1 MLAIT
6 AGGATFLLEVGA
18 VLLALAVLARLAART
33 GFSPI
38 PLYLLAG
45 LIIGIVAPPNID
57 PDVIVIES
65 QIAVILL
72 LFMLGLEYTIDDV
85 VGSLRTG
92 LGAGLADMALNFP
105 PGLLVGLALGW
116 DVLPS
121 MLLGGVTYISSS
133 SIIAKVLDD
142 FGRLGNLET
151 PSVLSVLVIE
161 DLAMAPYLPF
171 IAVLLAGGSMPRA
184 AALALAASALAV
196 TALVL
201 ARKHG
206 PFLSRRISH
215 PKSEVVL
222 LSVVGLLL
230 IAGGA
235 AELINV
241 SAGVVAFLVGLG
253 ISGPIAN
260 RSRELLGP
268 LRDLLAAVFF
278 VSFGLQIDVRAIPSV
293 LGVAVILWVVTSATK
308 LLTGWL
314 AARKVSALPGRLR
327 AGTVLIARG
336 EFSIV
341 IAGLGVAAGTES
353 LLAPLAATYVL
364 LTAVSSPLLTR
375 YADTLGLSIT
385 RRRRA
390 RASAAAERS
399 RA

>member
-6 AGGATFLLEVGA
+6 AGGAAFLLEVGA
-18 VLLALAVLARLAART
+18 VLLVLAALARLAART

-45 LIIGIVAPPNID
+45 LVIGVVAPPNID

-92 LGAGLADMALNFP
+92 LGAGIADMALNFP

-133 SIIAKVLDD
+133 SIVAKVLDD
-142 FGRLGNLET
+142 FSRLGNLET

-161 DLAMAPYLPF
+161 DLAMAPYLPLV
-171 IAVLLAGGSMPRA
+171 AVLLAGGGLPRA
-184 AALALAASALAV
+184 VALALAASALAV
-196 TALVL
+196 AALFL
-201 ARKHG
+201 AHKHG
-206 PFLSRRISH
+206 HFLSRRISH

-222 LSVVGLLL
+222 LTVVGLLM

-235 AELINV
+235 AELISV
-241 SAGVVAFLVGLG
+241 SAGVVAFLVGLA
-253 ISGPIAN
+253 ISGTIAN
-260 RSRELLGP
+260 RSRELLSP
-268 LRDLLAAVFF
+268 LRDLFAAIFF
-278 VSFGLQIDVRAIPSV
+278 VSFGLQIDVRSIPGV

-364 LTAVSSPLLTR
+364 LTAVSSPLVTR
-375 YADTLGLSIT
+375 YADTLGLWIT

>member
-1 MLAIT
+1 VLAIT
-6 AGGATFLLEVGA
+6 AGGAAFLLEVGA
-18 VLLALAVLARLAART
+18 VLLVLAALARLAART

-45 LIIGIVAPPNID
+45 LVIGVVAPPNID

-92 LGAGLADMALNFP
+92 LGAGIADMALNFP

-133 SIIAKVLDD
+133 SIVAKVLDD
-142 FGRLGNLET
+142 FSRLGNLET

-161 DLAMAPYLPF
+161 DLAMAPYLPLV
-171 IAVLLAGGSMPRA
+171 AVLLAGGGLPRA
-184 AALALAASALAV
+184 VALALAASALAV
-196 TALVL
+196 AALFL
-201 ARKHG
+201 AHKHG
-206 PFLSRRISH
+206 HFLSRRISH

-222 LSVVGLLL
+222 LTVVGLLM

-235 AELINV
+235 AELISV
-241 SAGVVAFLVGLG
+241 SAGVVAFLVGLA
-253 ISGPIAN
+253 ISGTIAN
-260 RSRELLGP
+260 RSRELLSP
-268 LRDLLAAVFF
+268 LRDLFAAIFF
-278 VSFGLQIDVRAIPSV
+278 VSFGLQIDVRSIPGV

-364 LTAVSSPLLTR
+364 LTAVSSPLVTR
-375 YADTLGLSIT
+375 YADTLGLWIT